1 MSALD
6 GQIALVTGS
15 TRGIGAGIAA
25 EFARRGAAVAVH
37 GRDQAAADSVA
48 AAIIRDGGKAM
59 AATGDVTDFG
69 QVESVRR
76 QIEDA
81 WGPVGILV
89 ANAGG
94 SFTPP
99 APLEQI
105 PEDGW
110 RATVDGNLLAT
121 FLTLKSFLPGMKER
135 RRGTI
140 ITIGSAAG
148 RRAHPRS
155 PIPYAAAKAG
165 IALLTQDVAAQAGP
179 SGSASTASP
188 RRRSSPRATRSRS
201 RPSCK
206 HHSPTRTLSNGSGRR
221 RTSRPPPRSSPPTR
235 PPGSP
240 AWSSTSPAGPY
251 SSDHPQQRSPIM
263 AVNQPAMR
271 RRARIMRAANVPMR
285 AALSLPFAT
294 PLSGN
299 LMLISYT
306 GRKSG
311 KAYRQP
317 VSYVRDGDVLLTPG
331 GGRWTLNLAGG
342 RPARIRL
349 RGRDEPAR
357 PELVTDPAEVERL
370 LEVIAEK
377 NPRAARFIPI
387 PRRPDGRLDPDILDT
402 ALRHGFCIVRWH
414 IAERG

>member
-1 MSALD
+1 MTAAAIEGRGIAKGTCLMSTPAVEAHGLRQASGEVQALD

-15 TRGIGAGIAA
+15 TRGIGAGIAV

-37 GRDQAAADSVA
+37 GRDQVAADSMA
-48 AAIIRDGGKAM
+48 AAITRDGGKAV
-59 AATGDVTDFG
+59 AVIGDVTDFG

-99 APLEQI
+99 VPLEQI

-148 RRAHPRS
+148 RRADPRS

-179 SGSASTASP
+179 FGIRVNCITPETILTEGNRNRIPAELQASLAAAHPLKRLGTPQDVAAAAAFLASDEAAWISGV
-188 RRRSSPRATRSRS
+188 
-201 RPSCK
+201 
-206 HHSPTRTLSNGSGRR
+206 
-221 RTSRPPPRSSPPTR
+221 
-235 PPGSP
+235 
-240 AWSSTSPAGPY
+240 
-251 SSDHPQQRSPIM
+251 I
-263 AVNQPAMR
+263 V
-271 RRARIMRAANVPMR
+271 
-285 AALSLPFAT
+285 
-294 PLSGN
+294 
-299 LMLISYT
+299 
-306 GRKSG
+306 
-311 KAYRQP
+311 
-317 VSYVRDGDVLLTPG
+317 DV
-331 GGRWTLNLAGG
+331 AGG
-342 RPARIRL
+342 AV
-349 RGRDEPAR
+349 
-357 PELVTDPAEVERL
+357 LV
-370 LEVIAEK
+370 
-377 NPRAARFIPI
+377 
-387 PRRPDGRLDPDILDT
+387 
-402 ALRHGFCIVRWH
+402 
-414 IAERG
+414 